1 MKKEYLEIK
10 NKYTKLR
17 DELRKQLTNLSEKE
31 DKELSK
37 LFDFKD
43 KFVEI
48 TTNNGYAMYLYV
60 EEQFYHSMVIPGHP
74 CVVLRGQ
81 GFYSQFT
88 DYKDATYAK
97 WDQFCEYDINIDNL
111 DEELKNIKE
120 ITKEEYD
127 DAFEDMIQQM
137 ITEHKECYFQSV

>member
-1 MKKEYLEIK
+1 MKTEYSEIR

-17 DELRKQLTNLSEKE
+17 DELRKQLINLSEKE

-37 LFDFKD
+37 LFDFED
-43 KFVEI
+43 KFIEI
-48 TTNNGYAMYLYV
+48 TTDNGYIMYLYV
-60 EEQFYHSMVIPGHP
+60 DEQFYHSMGITGHS

-97 WDQFCEYDINIDNL
+97 WDQFCEYDININNL
-111 DEELKNIKE
+111 DKELENIKE
-120 ITKEEYD
+120 ITKEEYNK
-127 DAFEDMIQQM
+127 AFDDMIQQM
-137 ITEHKECYFQSV
+137 ITEHKEWYF